1 MDRFWNF
8 SCAESGRELYLN
20 GPISDVTWFG
30 DEITPAAFREE
41 LLASQGDITVWI
53 NSPGGCV
60 FAAAEIYTALK
71 EYPGKVSVKIIGM
84 CASAA
89 SVVAMAGAEVLMSPV
104 SYMVIHNPA
113 TVAIGD
119 SEEMLRAKATLDE
132 IKEGIINAYEAKT
145 KLPRAEISRLMNE
158 ESCFNAK
165 KAVQLGFADDV
176 LYENQSVND
185 SAPVIFS
192 RMSVMNSLLAKIPQP
207 VKQEAPAPGIYDE
220 LEALEARLNKLK
232 L

>member
-1 MDRFWNF
+1 VNKFWCF
-8 SCAESGRELYLN
+8 SAGETGRALYLN
-20 GPISDVTWFG
+20 GPISDETWWG

-71 EYPGKVSVKIIGM
+71 EYPGRVTVKITGM

-104 SYMVIHNPA
+104 SYMVIHNPS
-113 TVAIGD
+113 TIAIGD
-119 SEEMLRAKATLDE
+119 SAEMLRAKATLDE
-132 IKEGIINAYEAKT
+132 IKEGIINAYQAKT
-145 KLPRAEISRLMNE
+145 RLPREEISRLMNE

-207 VKQEAPAPGIYDE
+207 VKQEMSTPGIHND
-220 LEALEARLNKLK
+220 LEELEARLQKLK
-232 L
+232 I